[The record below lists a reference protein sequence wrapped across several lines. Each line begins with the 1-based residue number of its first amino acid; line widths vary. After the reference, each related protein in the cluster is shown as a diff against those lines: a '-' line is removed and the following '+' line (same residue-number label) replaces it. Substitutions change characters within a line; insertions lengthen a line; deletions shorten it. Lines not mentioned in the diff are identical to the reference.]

1 MKSIL
6 KKLQDD
12 KHYYGAY
19 GKQYLS
25 NSNIGTLLTNPKE
38 HGRPQKETL
47 PMVQGRYFH
56 VSMLEPEK
64 LSDFEIIDASTR
76 STKIYKDQSN
86 GRLLLLRKEVDKLDR
101 AIAEM
106 KASSLSQ
113 EIYSEGTQYE
123 VPIIGEFFGVQFKGK
138 ADIITKDKII
148 DIKTSSNIQK
158 FRSSAYMYN
167 YDSQAYIYST
177 MFDKEMEFHVIDKE
191 TLQMKVFTCSEEF
204 LLRGREKVERAVA
217 IWNRFF
223 KDGHTEDVSQYIA
236 EEVL

>member
-38 HGRPQKETL
+38 HGRPQQETL

-64 LSDFEIIDASTR
+64 LADFEIVEASSR
-76 STKIYKDQSN
+76 NTKIYKEQSN
-86 GRLLLLRKEVDKLDR
+86 GRLLLLRKEVDKLDK

-148 DIKTSSNIQK
+148 DIKTSSNILK
-158 FRSSAYMYN
+158 FKSSAYMYN

-177 MFDKEMEFHVIDKE
+177 MFNKEMEFHVIDKE
-191 TLQMKVFTCSEEF
+191 TLQMKIFTCSEEF

-217 IWNRFF
+217 VWNRFF
-223 KDGHTEDVSQYIA
+223 KDGHKEDVSQYIA

>member
-76 STKIYKDQSN
+76 STKIYKDQAN
-86 GRLLLLRKEVDKLDR
+86 GRLLLLRKEVDKLDK

-106 KASSLSQ
+106 KASTLSQ

-123 VPIIGEFFGVQFKGK
+123 VPIIGEFFGVEFKGK
-138 ADIITKDKII
+138 ADIIT
-148 DIKTSSNIQK
+148 
-158 FRSSAYMYN
+158 
-167 YDSQAYIYST
+167 
-177 MFDKEMEFHVIDKE
+177 KE